1 MAIKWRWKR
10 PILKRYERLAR
21 HIVAL
26 QPKYHAM
33 SDAELKAQTTE
44 FKQRLAS
51 GTALDALLPEAFAVV
66 READRRVLG
75 LEPYLNQVT
84 GAIVLYYGD
93 IAEMK
98 TGEGK
103 SLTATMPLYLNG
115 LTGPGNYLITAN
127 AYLAN
132 RDAEEIGPVYEW
144 LGLTVSAGAA
154 DEKVDDLDTSE
165 LDKKGIYSA
174 DVVYTTH
181 SALGFDYLMDNLAS
195 SEDDQFIQR
204 FHYALV
210 DEIDA
215 VLLDMA
221 QIPLVISGAPRV
233 QSNYYESVDKLVKLL
248 EVGDDLDIEMSD
260 DTQNAWFTERGI
272 HTIETYFG
280 ITGLLSPKWSS
291 LYRHLVLSMRANYL
305 MHQGRDY
312 VCEDGEITLIDRE
325 NGRKLPGMKLHAGL
339 HQAIEAKEGVT
350 ITSESR
356 AMASITYQNL
366 FRMFHKLSGMT
377 GTAKTDVR
385 EFRETYN
392 LDVIQVPTHKPV
404 IRKDHPDQLYITNEE
419 KIYASLAK
427 IKEAYAIHRPV
438 LIETG
443 SVSMSE
449 LYSYILLKEGIPHS
463 LLNARSVGKEADII
477 AEAGQ
482 PGSITVATSMAGR
495 GTDIK
500 LGKGVPEMG
509 GLLVVGTEPMDS
521 QRIDQQLKGRA
532 GRQGAPGESHFY
544 VSLEDKVVLENGP
557 AWVKRARVKYEQ
569 QVATGKR
576 PEGQP
581 LTKKRFKNLVRD
593 VQSIAA
599 NGQRSA
605 RSQTLQFDE
614 IFRLQRETIY
624 QFRNKVMDQ
633 ADVDGLV
640 AKLCDRALTTL
651 LTPNRQDPLTFEG
664 ILDYLFNNV
673 DYNYDRSTLWE
684 NWQAG
689 GPQLANY
696 LKTVVEQRLALQ
708 QKRFGAADQFL
719 YFEKLS
725 ILKAIDHVWIE
736 QVDNLQQ
743 LRQVVNSRAQGSR
756 NPIYEYQRDARL
768 SFEQMTHAFWQTA
781 LRNLMLSTFT
791 INSDGTMDV
800 DFP

>member
-1 MAIKWRWKR
+1 MAIKWRWQR
-10 PILKRYERLAR
+10 PILKRYQRLAR
-21 HIVAL
+21 QIMAL

-33 SDAELKAQTTE
+33 SDDELKSQTTM
-44 FKQRLAS
+44 FRQRLAT

-75 LEPYLNQVT
+75 LEPYLNQIT

-132 RDAEEIGPVYEW
+132 RDAAEIGPVYEW

-195 SEDDQFIQR
+195 SEDDQFIQD
-204 FHYALV
+204 FHYALI
-210 DEIDA
+210 DEVDA

-233 QSNYYESVDKLVKLL
+233 QSNYYTSVDKLVKLL
-248 EVGDDLDIEMSD
+248 EVGDDLDIELSED
-260 DTQNAWFTERGI
+260 ARNAWLTKRGI
-272 HTIETYFG
+272 HNVETYFG
-280 ITGLLSPKWSS
+280 ISGLLSPKWAE
-291 LYRHLVLSMRANYL
+291 LYRHLVLSIRANYL
-305 MHQGRDY
+305 MFQGRDY
-312 VCEDGEITLIDRE
+312 VCEDGEITLIDSE
-325 NGRKLPGMKLHAGL
+325 NGRKMPGMKLHAGL

-350 ITSESR
+350 LTSESR

-366 FRMFHKLSGMT
+366 FRMFHKLAGMT
-377 GTAKTDVR
+377 GTAQTDVR

-392 LDVIQVPTHKPV
+392 LDVIEVPTHKPV
-404 IRKDHPDQLYITNEE
+404 IRKDYPDQVYITNEE
-419 KIYASLAK
+419 KIYASLSK

-463 LLNARSVGKEADII
+463 LLNARSIGKEAAII

-500 LGKGVPEMG
+500 LGKGVAELG

-557 AWVKRARVKYEQ
+557 AWVKRSRIKYEQ
-569 QVATGKR
+569 QVANGKR
-576 PEGQP
+576 PSGQP
-581 LTKKRFKNLVRD
+581 LTQSRFKNLVRD
-593 VQSIAA
+593 VQSIAG
-599 NGQRSA
+599 NGQKAA
-605 RSQTLQFDE
+605 RAQTLQFDE

-624 QFRNKVMDQ
+624 KFRNKVMNQ
-633 ADVDGLV
+633 TNVDPLV
-640 AKLCDRALTTL
+640 AKLCDHALTTL

-689 GPQLANY
+689 GQQLATY
-696 LKTVVEQRLALQ
+696 LAAVVKQRLAEQ
-708 QKRFGAADQFL
+708 QRRFGADDQFL

-743 LRQVVNSRAQGSR
+743 LRQVVNSRAQGAR

-791 INSDGTMDV
+791 MNSDGTMDV